1 MFKDINEDFND
12 FKYSEEDI
20 NQYLKKIYY
29 GQFKYEDIIR
39 LTQQIK
45 KYQNSVYVGH
55 LDLIIWCKKAL
66 IDKWD
71 DYFQKEFKTFFIFY
85 DLLTDNE
92 EYFLLLC
99 QKLYLIRQKRFNEFS
114 DLDDKLSQMTNHF
127 CEGLYHYVHMSYL
140 FNTENYHDL
149 FKEIQLTKEITT
161 KEHNKRQYY
170 SASQYEAIY
179 YSHIGDQ
186 KKEISLYEKM
196 VEYYLEEKDST
207 NCGVIMHNIANMY
220 LLQKKFKKAIPY
232 YEKAITHYA
241 ISNSYFELAWCYYI
255 IG

>member
-1 MFKDINEDFND
+1 M
-12 FKYSEEDI
+12 
-20 NQYLKKIYY
+20 
-29 GQFKYEDIIR
+29 
-39 LTQQIK
+39 
-45 KYQNSVYVGH
+45 
-55 LDLIIWCKKAL
+55 
-66 IDKWD
+66 
-71 DYFQKEFKTFFIFY
+71 
-85 DLLTDNE
+85 
-92 EYFLLLC
+92 LC

-196 VEYYLEEKDST
+196 AEYYLEEKDST
-207 NCGVIMHNIANMY
+207 NYGVIMHNIANMY

-241 ISNSYFELAWCYYI
+241 ISNSYFELAWCYYSIGQKEKCRHI
-255 IG
+255 IKQSKKATTILEIYKYLLEWLNKMIHEENSASCLNYLLNLVKSYHDRLTLLLMSGNLFTF